1 MLAVK
6 GLTVVVL
13 LLVCW
18 EDLRHRAV
26 HWSLFPLT
34 GLLFGAPA
42 YLGRSHA
49 AWLADLGMNAL
60 FLLVQAVA
68 LVAWTSLRYGRWTDP
83 IGRMIGM
90 GDVLF
95 LAAIVPGLSFDH
107 FAPYY
112 VSGLVLCLV
121 LHLTVL
127 RHWPGQPRTVP
138 TAGLLAAYLA
148 CWVVMEQ
155 LGRMPPLHQGEQA
168 MVFWHG

>member
-34 GLLFGAPA
+34 GLLLGAPA

-68 LVAWTSLRYGRWTDP
+68 LVVNGFCREVLQQLPMEFAVEAQKLVGISLEGSV
-83 IGRMIGM
+83 G
-90 GDVLF
+90 
-95 LAAIVPGLSFDH
+95 
-107 FAPYY
+107 
-112 VSGLVLCLV
+112 
-121 LHLTVL
+121 
-127 RHWPGQPRTVP
+127 
-138 TAGLLAAYLA
+138 
-148 CWVVMEQ
+148 
-155 LGRMPPLHQGEQA
+155 
-168 MVFWHG
+168 